1 MAEKSNNAKR
11 KTTLGTQ
18 KKRSSKK
25 SQKPSIIVIVLV
37 AVVVYGLYTVLF
49 GLINRLETE
58 TAQMIT
64 ISDTVS
70 TVGVAVRN
78 ETIIT
83 SDVKG
88 VTVGTVENGGK
99 VFKGET
105 VVNVFDTEVGAQ
117 AHLRILE
124 IENALAEFES
134 MRTAG
139 EENAAE
145 ISAIEKQ
152 TNNRL
157 LALSN
162 SIYNGDIPQAL
173 ELSEDILYIIN
184 KGQIATKQVD
194 NFDARVKALE
204 EEKEQLQQMYGD
216 EPNSLRSPLS
226 GYYIR
231 EVDGYESL
239 LNTSI
244 LEGLTPESLDRIMA
258 EHVEINDPAIIG
270 KIADDY
276 VWNIVCTVTAEEAEK
291 FEADKFYTIHLPY
304 SDTDSIDARLVRINP
319 GENGESS
326 LLVFKCT
333 NMVSDLASF
342 RTQPIVIQIKKFSGL
357 AVSKSAITTRPVVKD
372 ETDEEVKEMVASE
385 SDAAE
390 PAEETGVFILWGNE
404 VKFRRIK
411 EIYRDGDTVVCAV
424 ETERGWLKM
433 YDNVI
438 IDTEDMYDGKIVN
451 AS

>member
-1 MAEKSNNAKR
+1 MAEKSKSTKKNYYGSQTR
-11 KTTLGTQ
+11 K
-18 KKRSSKK
+18 SSKK
-25 SQKPSIIVIVLV
+25 PQKPSIIVIVLI
-37 AVVVYGLYTVLF
+37 AIGIYALYSIFIGLV
-49 GLINRLETE
+49 NRLETE

-83 SDVKG
+83 SDVRG

-117 AHLRILE
+117 AYRRIRE
-124 IENALAEFES
+124 IEDALAEFES
-134 MRTAG
+134 MRNAG
-139 EENAAE
+139 EENASE

-152 TNNRL
+152 TDNRL
-157 LALSN
+157 LALSS
-162 SIYNGDIPQAL
+162 SIYNGDIPEAL

-184 KGQIATKQVD
+184 KGQIATKLVE
-194 NFDARVKALE
+194 NFDARIKELE
-204 EEKEQLQQMYGD
+204 EEKDQLISLYGD

-244 LEGLTPESLDRIMA
+244 LENLTPESLDRIMA

-276 VWNIVCTVTAEEAEK
+276 VWNIVCTVTSEEAEK

-304 SDTDSIDARLVRINP
+304 SDSDSIDARLVRINL
-319 GENGESS
+319 GENGENS

-342 RTQPIVIQIKKFSGL
+342 RTQPIVIQVKKFSGL
-357 AVSKSAITTRPVVKD
+357 AVSESAIITKPVVKD
-372 ETDEEVKEMVASE
+372 ENDEDVVASD
-385 SDAAE
+385 SDVAE
-390 PAEETGVFILWGNE
+390 PTEVTGVYILWGNE
-404 VKFRRIK
+404 VKFRRIQ
-411 EIYRDGDTVVCAV
+411 EIYRDGDTVVCTV
-424 ETERGWLKM
+424 KSDRGWLKM
-433 YDNVI
+433 YDDVL
-438 IDTEDMYDGKIVN
+438 IDTEDLYDGKIVN